1 MLPRLVPAMQLLN
14 AARPAQLPQTKA
26 VVSDI
31 YGRSQDDVD
40 RRETV
45 GYFVNALHQLD
56 KMPRRGFRL
65 LKVSHNHHD
74 QLSRDVEVVQD
85 YRIASVAPSHLV
97 RGVLLL
103 GLVLA
108 LGLFVAAALW
118 RDGPA
123 LVSVAL
129 MGVASSLIGYAGSW
143 ETGYAYSE
151 TLASADRA
159 VPVTMV
165 IKTAGFGLTVVRCHE
180 VVQDELYLGTL
191 DLCFYRSKGARCGA
205 LVATGSVA
213 LMVSVVMLSNS
224 TWKSRT

>member
-1 MLPRLVPAMQLLN
+1 MNSTANATTADGWFPQGQEANEGWRVDAVTIVLLAIIGDPRPDEFTRAVTASSLVMLPRLVPAMQLLN

-103 GLVLA
+103 GLVL
-108 LGLFVAAALW
+108 FVAAALW

-123 LVSVAL
+123 
-129 MGVASSLIGYAGSW
+129 
-143 ETGYAYSE
+143 E
-151 TLASADRA
+151 
-159 VPVTMV
+159 
-165 IKTAGFGLTVVRCHE
+165 
-180 VVQDELYLGTL
+180 
-191 DLCFYRSKGARCGA
+191 YRG
-205 LVATGSVA
+205 
-213 LMVSVVMLSNS
+213 
-224 TWKSRT
+224 